1 MIDKRDHVGSPISSR
16 RLLFVLL
23 YFLVVSAVLMYLHV
37 GLVPDILVPVLLGA
51 AFVVGQ
57 PWLFVRDWGVF
68 LLVLILWQQTGPVA
82 QWAGFPAHM
91 TDLIDADKFLT
102 GPLLHGQL
110 PQVWLQQHLYHPGF
124 SVRTYHAAYWSGHV
138 YHAAGWDSVYHAPSW
153 RWYDIVSAVI
163 YGLHFPEPLVVGF
176 VIWLRDRALFRR
188 FAAAFLTLAAMS
200 FIIYIVYPAV
210 PPWMASKQ
218 YHAIPHI
225 NKIFDDFNY
234 AVQQKMFGH
243 QYFSLLNVGYD
254 KVAAMPSL
262 HAAFPVLGML
272 YLCKAFGRWGLLML
286 VYVVTIWFAVV
297 YMGEHWTIDVLVGL
311 VCAVVAYADVESV
324 ARWWSER
331 ERGRSAVGIPA
342 LAGAPSAPARP
353 AGGRGWPVGAR
364 RASTV
369 AARAGRRLFPGAAA
383 TPTVEQ
389 RATTY
394 RVGRPGDAGNPQAGA
409 SGHIQQMAASPAG
422 HDNGQRTGLNGKTA
436 PAGEPTIRF
445 SAEDREVLITL
456 SDRLSPNGSEHKDRD
471 AIPATVTV
479 AAGQFHGRIPTTIA
493 VEELAALRRL
503 LVDLDARAAQ
513 APQARWQAREAA
525 LSLAFNLDRL
535 GRVQI
540 EVDAADRFTGTRLIF
555 PLNAD
560 RGCLTTWSGQIA
572 DVLEGLP
579 ALESLHVHA

>member
-1 MIDKRDHVGSPISSR
+1 MIDKRDLGGSPISSR

-23 YFLVVSAVLMYLHV
+23 YFIATSAVLMYLHV
-37 GLVPDILVPVLLGA
+37 GLVPDVLVPVLLGA
-51 AFVVGQ
+51 ALVVGQ

-68 LLVLILWQQTGPVA
+68 LLVLILWQQTGSVA

-124 SVRTYHAAYWSGHV
+124 SVRTYHAAYWTGHV
-138 YHAAGWDSVYHAPSW
+138 YHAAGWDSVYHAPRW
-153 RWYDIVSAVI
+153 QWYDIVSAVI

-286 VYVVTIWFAVV
+286 VYVVTIWFAVI
-297 YMGEHWTIDVLVGL
+297 YMGEHWIIDVLVGL

-324 ARWWSER
+324 ARWWAER
-331 ERGRSAVGIPA
+331 ERGRPGAAIPA
-342 LAGAPSAPARP
+342 LVGASPAPARP
-353 AGGRGWPVGAR
+353 LGGRGWPAGAR
-364 RASTV
+364 LAPTV
-369 AARAGRRLFPGAAA
+369 AARASRRLFPRAAITPSTLQGAG
-383 TPTVEQ
+383 P
-389 RATTY
+389 Y
-394 RVGRPGDAGNPQAGA
+394 LSDSPGDGSKPQALA
-409 SGHIQQMAASPAG
+409 VGHRQQAAASPAG
-422 HDNGQRTGLNGKTA
+422 HAHVRGTGLNGKTA
-436 PAGEPTIRF
+436 VAGEPTIRF
-445 SAEDREVLITL
+445 WSEDREVHITL
-456 SDRLSPNGSEHKDRD
+456 VTRPFPDGPEHRDRG
-471 AIPATVTV
+471 AIPATVVV

-493 VEELAALRRL
+493 VEELNVLRRL

-525 LSLAFNLDRL
+525 LSLSFKLDRL
-535 GRVQI
+535 GHVQI
-540 EVDAADRFTGTRLIF
+540 EVDAADRLTGTRLIF
-555 PLNAD
+555 PINAD
-560 RGCLTTWSGQIA
+560 RDCLTTWSGQIA
-572 DVLEGLP
+572 GV
-579 ALESLHVHA
+579 LESLQIHA